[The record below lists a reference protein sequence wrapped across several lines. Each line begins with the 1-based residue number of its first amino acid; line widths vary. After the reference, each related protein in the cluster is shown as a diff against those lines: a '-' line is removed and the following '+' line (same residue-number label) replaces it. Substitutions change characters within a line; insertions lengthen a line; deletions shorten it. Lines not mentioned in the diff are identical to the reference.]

1 MDARHPLTELDRRM
15 IEWFLPTGRSL
26 HILMTKSDKLS
37 HTDQR
42 RSLETVRRALTE
54 DYDIFSAQASVQLFS
69 ASPRSGIAEAEGAIA
84 PWLRQ
89 PLGHGAPLLG

>member
-37 HTDQR
+37 AGEQR
-42 RSLETVRRALTE
+42 RMLESVRHALVE
-54 DYDIFSAQASVQLFS
+54 DYGIYSAQTGVQLF
-69 ASPRSGIAEAEGAIA
+69 AATARSGVAEAEAAVA
-84 PWLRQ
+84 PWL
-89 PLGHGAPLLG
+89 AP